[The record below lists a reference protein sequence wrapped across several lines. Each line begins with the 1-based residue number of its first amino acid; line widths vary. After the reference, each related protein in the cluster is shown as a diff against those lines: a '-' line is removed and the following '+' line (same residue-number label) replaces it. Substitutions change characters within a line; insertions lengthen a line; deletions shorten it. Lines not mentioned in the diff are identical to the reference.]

1 MSFVLIEKQW
11 MDFTI
16 GPIRTNNP
24 NFMIYFLLSLCLIY
38 FVGFHNWVMV
48 QGLKA
53 LGKYK
58 TVLFCFFDLF
68 FLIFF
73 IFIDWSMV

>member
-1 MSFVLIEKQW
+1 
-11 MDFTI
+11 
-16 GPIRTNNP
+16 
-24 NFMIYFLLSLCLIY
+24 
-38 FVGFHNWVMV
+38 MV

-73 IFIDWSMV
+73 IFIDWSMVSGPKGTWRGGAKPHGG